1 MRHSFVGLFL
11 LAVYVL
17 VNVYVC
23 LRIRSLFSER
33 RHRRIVVLSCTLLAL
48 AFPAAELLS
57 HASGAAWAE
66 PVAFLGSFALPYLL
80 YLFLS
85 VLLFDVFLLLRRL
98 LKVPRGPRLRWIALS
113 TLLAVPLIVIVAGWV
128 HHGRIRVNAY
138 RVEVPAKASS
148 IGRLRIALAADFH
161 LRATTPDTLMPRFV
175 EMVNALHPDII
186 LIPGDVLEGDR
197 QDESAAEVERQLRRL
212 AATYGVW
219 ASYGNHEHHG
229 GKGREAFFS
238 KSNIHTLR
246 DEVVKIDQAFYLAG
260 RKDSHGGGR
269 KDIDDLLKS
278 ATEPLPVIVLDHRPA
293 DLENVG
299 RSKADFQVSGHTHG
313 GQLWP
318 LNLVSWWLYGLSHG
332 YKKVGGAHVFVTS
345 GLQVWSAPVRTAG
358 DSEIMLID
366 VVFVKGGR

>member
-1 MRHSFVGLFL
+1 MRHSLVGLFF

-17 VNVYVC
+17 VNVVIC
-23 LRIRSLFSER
+23 LRLRSLFTER
-33 RHRRIVVLSCTLLAL
+33 SRRRIVVLSCTLLAL

-66 PVAFLGSFALPYLL
+66 PVAFLGSFALPFLL
-80 YLFLS
+80 YLFLA
-85 VLLFDVFLLLRRL
+85 VLLFDAFLLLRRL
-98 LKVPRGPRLRWIALS
+98 LKIPRGPRFRWIGLS
-113 TLLAVPLIVIVAGWV
+113 VLLAVPLIVIIAGWV
-128 HHGRIRVNAY
+128 HHGRIKVNAY
-138 RVEVPAKASS
+138 RVEVPAKAST
-148 IGRLRIALAADFH
+148 IDRLRVVMAADFH
-161 LRATTPDTLMPRFV
+161 LRRSTPAALMPRFV
-175 EMVNALHPDII
+175 EMVNALHPDIV

-197 QDESAAEVERQLRRL
+197 QDESTAEIERQLRRL
-212 AATYGVW
+212 EAKYGVW

-238 KSNIHTLR
+238 KSGIHTLR

-260 RKDSHGGGR
+260 RKDSHDGGR
-269 KDIDDLLKS
+269 KDIGDLLS
-278 ATEPLPVIVLDHRPA
+278 QATEPLPIIVLDHRPS

-299 RSKADFQVSGHTHG
+299 RSKADIQVSGHTHG

-318 LNLVSWWLYGLSHG
+318 LNVVSWWLYGLSRG
-332 YKKVGGAHVFVTS
+332 TRKVGRTHVFVTS

-366 VVFVKGGR
+366 VVFVKNVK